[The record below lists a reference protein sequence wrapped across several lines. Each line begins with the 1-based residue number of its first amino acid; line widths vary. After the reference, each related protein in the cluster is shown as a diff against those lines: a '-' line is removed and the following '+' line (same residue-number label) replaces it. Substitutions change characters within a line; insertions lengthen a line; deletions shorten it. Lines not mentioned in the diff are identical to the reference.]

1 MPMRLYGDG
10 RRKIARIY
18 QSGLRHRRNHQISIY
33 RLSLSCSPRR
43 PRPSGA
49 CREGEIIGNASPL
62 RRWPGKFRLRVYE
75 EEGLVRKGSAEKVRE
90 GGGAGEGITRRRG
103 EEVGSA
109 RRTRRKRRRR
119 SRRRRRRFEEE
130 GPSGGVRGRC
140 DAYVRAD
147 RHGTV
152 HLGLEVSR
160 GPRAREGAGRID
172 VSEECPS
179 PKGLDRNKL
188 FFDKSAEALG
198 FRACRAGGNKP
209 V

>member
-1 MPMRLYGDG
+1 MRLYGDG

-18 QSGLRHRRNHQISIY
+18 QSGLRHQRNHQISIY

-90 GGGAGEGITRRRG
+90 GGGAGEGVTRRRG
-103 EEVGSA
+103 EEVGSV

-130 GPSGGVRGRC
+130 GPSGGVRGRSKWRC
-140 DAYVRAD
+140 E
-147 RHGTV
+147 GKT
-152 HLGLEVSR
+152 E
-160 GPRAREGAGRID
+160 REEGKTER
-172 VSEECPS
+172 EEG
-179 PKGLDRNKL
+179 KTER
-188 FFDKSAEALG
+188 E
-198 FRACRAGGNKP
+198 
-209 V
+209 